1 MRVGRGLFLFFMK
14 KTLLIIGILAVG
26 LMTSC
31 KSKQIVYL
39 ESSTPQEQGLRL
51 TKISD
56 ETQNPV
62 IGNREGLTTSNWV
75 KSGLGGGKGLLW
87 DTGHRLATSHDG
99 KSLAYIS
106 IVDDAHNVM
115 VRKVTAGG
123 SSTQRTF
130 RRAQNVDWG
139 SNNTLY
145 FNDNTGNNSSIGG
158 TDANKG
164 SLVRQ
169 LTNNNNDW
177 HPALT
182 KDGSILYFTRFDNTG
197 ASIWMLNI
205 GTGELTNCTRG
216 YCPRPVGDSNSKI
229 LCVRNSLKGNS
240 EIWLIDLE
248 NGNESIILSDA
259 EKGFS
264 DPDVSPDGKWF
275 LCVAN
280 SYSSITKKWNTDIY
294 AAKIDGTGLTQIT
307 YHPEVDCSPV
317 WSKDGNFIYFISSR
331 ANKDR
336 KFNIWRIN
344 NPLF

>member
-1 MRVGRGLFLFFMK
+1 
-14 KTLLIIGILAVG
+14 
-26 LMTSC
+26 MTSC
-31 KSKQIVYL
+31 KSSKQIVYL
-39 ESSTPQEQGLRL
+39 ESSTPQEQGLQL

-62 IGNREGLTTSNWV
+62 IGNKEGVITTNWA
-75 KSGLGGGKGLLW
+75 KSSCGGGKGLVW

-106 IVDDAHNVM
+106 IVDDACNVM
-115 VRKVTAGG
+115 VRKATAGG

-130 RRAQNVDWG
+130 RRAQTVDWG
-139 SNNTLY
+139 SNNILY
-145 FNDNTGNNSSIGG
+145 FNDNTGSNSSIGG

-169 LTNNNNDW
+169 LTTNNNDW

-182 KDGSILYFTRFDNTG
+182 KDGSILYFTRFDGTG
-197 ASIWMLNI
+197 PSIWMLNVN
-205 GTGELTNCTRG
+205 TGELTNCTRG
-216 YCPRPVGDSNSKI
+216 YSPRPVGDSNSKI

-248 NGNESIILSDA
+248 NGNESILLSDA

-264 DPDVSPDGKWF
+264 DPDISPDGEWF
-275 LCVAN
+275 LCVGN
-280 SYSSITKKWNTDIY
+280 SYSSISKKWNTDIY

-317 WSKDGNFIYFISSR
+317 WSKDGKFIYFISSR
-331 ANKDR
+331 ANIDR

-344 NPLF
+344 NPL